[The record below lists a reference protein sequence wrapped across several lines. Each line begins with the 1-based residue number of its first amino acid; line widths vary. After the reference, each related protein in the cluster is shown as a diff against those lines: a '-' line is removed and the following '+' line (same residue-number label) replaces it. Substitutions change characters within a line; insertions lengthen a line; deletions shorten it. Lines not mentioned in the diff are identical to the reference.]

1 MKNIFISILI
11 CGCTCDWLKACN
23 TKHSKHS
30 TFTFDSDI
38 TRSCHSITGQSIVA
52 CVLCNQFF
60 NDQFMNESLL
70 YHFIFGS
77 FENFHTVLQHEKQ
90 CIIKSSSKIQN
101 RIEHE
106 YFMHY
111 FNAMRKRK
119 FVSISQTG
127 KNINQRVQLRTI
139 VQTVNSQWLSG
150 ILQFILQTNDVYLQI
165 YKLTITH
172 ALNYNI
178 LFAHAFEF
186 TLDTISTNQHGTRI

>member
-1 MKNIFISILI
+1 MKSIFICKLS
-11 CGCTCDWLKACN
+11 CACTCDWLKACN
-23 TKHSKHS
+23 TKHQKREQ
-30 TFTFDSDI
+30 TQCFFTFDSDI
-38 TRSCHSITGQSIVA
+38 TRSCHTVTGQSIVA
-52 CVLCNQFF
+52 CVLCNQLF

-77 FENFHTVLQHEKQ
+77 FKNFHTVLQHEKQ

-106 YFMHY
+106 YFMDY
-111 FNAMRKRK
+111 FNAMRK
-119 FVSISQTG
+119 SISQTG

-139 VQTVNSQWLSG
+139 VQTVNSQWLSR

-186 TLDTISTNQHGTRI
+186 TLDTISTNQHETRI